1 MLDDGRII
9 ADSTIISEYID
20 EVYPEP
26 PLHPKEPYERARMRI
41 IEDLCDRSLDAV
53 GFGFWLAVLRKEA
66 PESQAMK
73 QAAANELRQ
82 LLAVL
87 ESELGELNFFC
98 GEVSLADLAA
108 ICYVPGAKA
117 MGVNADE
124 YKRLQTWIER
134 MRRIP
139 RSARIKRQAVPS
151 EAVFKVVRTRAT

>member
-1 MLDDGRII
+1 MTCVARAEVPALVLDDGRII

-26 PLHPKEPYERARMRI
+26 PLHPTEPYERARMRI

-98 GEVSLADLAA
+98 GECLWP
-108 ICYVPGAKA
+108 I
-117 MGVNADE
+117 
-124 YKRLQTWIER
+124 
-134 MRRIP
+134 RR
-139 RSARIKRQAVPS
+139 RSV
-151 EAVFKVVRTRAT
+151 TCRAPKLWG

>member
-1 MLDDGRII
+1 
-9 ADSTIISEYID
+9 
-20 EVYPEP
+20 
-26 PLHPKEPYERARMRI
+26 
-41 IEDLCDRSLDAV
+41 
-53 GFGFWLAVLRKEA
+53 
-66 PESQAMK
+66 
-73 QAAANELRQ
+73 
-82 LLAVL
+82 
-87 ESELGELNFFC
+87 
-98 GEVSLADLAA
+98 VSLADPAA